1 MQQRTKRAANNEKE
15 RDISRERE
23 KSKVSV
29 GGVKTDCSK
38 KQSEQQARNAMKRSM
53 ALVVSEKKAKA
64 SVDEVKVKVV
74 ECSKKQSEQQARNTM
89 KSGVA
94 LVTIEEKSKAS
105 VSEVKVKCS
114 KKQSEQQAKKQ
125 YNGKHCDISCERE
138 KKQKQV

>member
-1 MQQRTKRAANNEKE
+1 MQQKTTRAANKEYNEKE
-15 RDISRERE
+15 RNISREQV

-74 ECSKKQSEQQARNTM
+74 ELS
-89 KSGVA
+89 
-94 LVTIEEKSKAS
+94 LI
-105 VSEVKVKCS
+105 
-114 KKQSEQQAKKQ
+114 
-125 YNGKHCDISCERE
+125 HI
-138 KKQKQV
+138 